1 MTVSNHEHWMAK
13 AIQLAQKGLYTTH
26 PNPRVG
32 CVLVKDEQIIGQ
44 GFHLKAGEGHAEVN
58 ALADAKQDVTGATA
72 YVTLEPCSHH
82 GKTPPCADALI
93 KAGVARVVYGM
104 QDPNPEV
111 SGRGLGKIK
120 KAGIDVIGPVLEAD
134 CEALNP
140 GFVKRMR
147 EGLPFIRV
155 KLAMSLDGRTA
166 MESGESQWITGP
178 EARLDVQRLRAQSD
192 AIVTGI
198 GSVLMDNPS
207 MTVRIDSDNQ
217 EAAAKT
223 VRQPLRVIMD
233 TALSI
238 LPEAKILY
246 PSNQACVFCV
256 EDDLEI
262 EHLEALKKKGVTVRF
277 SPRGEDGR
285 LDLLDAMEQLAD
297 AGINEVLLE
306 TGSELAGGFLQAGL
320 VDEIVVYMA
329 PKLLGSSARPL
340 FQLPL
345 ETIDEAVELE
355 LKSVSQIGQDLRL
368 VYQPNYLDDDFG
380 DDFGDD
386 FDDGVEE

>member
-1 MTVSNHEHWMAK
+1 MAK

-58 ALADAKQDVTGATA
+58 ALADARQDVAGATA

-207 MTVRIDSDNQ
+207 MTVRIDSDDQ

-246 PSNQACVFCV
+246 PSNQACVFCI

-368 VYQPNYLDDDFG
+368 VYQPHYLDDDFG
-380 DDFGDD
+380 DDFDYGL
-386 FDDGVEE
+386 EE

>member
-1 MTVSNHEHWMAK
+1 MTYNHQYWMAK
-13 AIQLAQKGLYTTH
+13 ALQLARKGLYSTH

-32 CVLVKDEQIIGQ
+32 CVIVKDDQILGQ
-44 GFHLKAGEGHAEVN
+44 GFHVRSGEGHAEVN
-58 ALADAKQDVTGATA
+58 ALADANHNVAGATA

-111 SGRGLGKIK
+111 AGNGLK
-120 KAGIDVIGPVLEAD
+120 KLTQAGIEVVGPVLEAE
-134 CEALNP
+134 CAALNP
-140 GFVKRMR
+140 GFIKRMR

-155 KLAMSLDGRTA
+155 KLAMSVDGRTA
-166 MESGESQWITGP
+166 MESGESQWITGS
-178 EARLDVQRLRAQSD
+178 EARQDVQRLRAQSD

-198 GSVLMDNPS
+198 GSVLADNPS
-207 MTVRIDSDNQ
+207 MTVRIDENDQ
-217 EAAAKT
+217 ATDAKQ
-223 VRQPLRVIMD
+223 VRQPLRVVMD

-246 PSNQACVFCV
+246 PTHQACVFVV
-256 EDDLEI
+256 EEEVES
-262 EHLEALKKKGVTVRF
+262 EHLDVLQEKGVTIRF

-297 AGINEVLLE
+297 AGINEVLVE
-306 TGSELAGGFLQAGL
+306 TGAELAGGFLQAGL

-329 PKLLGSSARPL
+329 PKLLGSTARPM

-345 ETIDEAVELE
+345 EKMDEALDLE
-355 LKSVSQIGQDLRL
+355 LKSVRQVGQDLRL
-368 VYQPNYLDDDFG
+368 VYVPQYLDYDDYE
-380 DDFGDD
+380 D
-386 FDDGVEE
+386 EAE

>member
-1 MTVSNHEHWMAK
+1 MTVYNHEYWMAK
-13 AIQLAQKGLYTTH
+13 AIQLAKKGLYTTH

-32 CVLVKDEQIIGQ
+32 CVLVNGDQLIGQ
-44 GFHLKAGEGHAEVN
+44 GFHLKTGEGHAEVN
-58 ALADAKQDVTGATA
+58 ALADAKNNASDQIKGATA
-72 YVTLEPCSHH
+72 YVTLEPCSHQ

-93 KAGVARVVYGM
+93 KAGVNRVVFGM

-111 SGRGLGKIK
+111 SGRGLEKLK
-120 KAGIDVIGPVLEAD
+120 KAGIEVVGPVLEAE
-134 CEALNP
+134 CEALNL
-140 GFVKRMR
+140 GFIKRMR
-147 EGLPFIRV
+147 EGLPYVRV

-166 MESGESQWITGP
+166 MESGESQWITGSD
-178 EARLDVQRLRAQSD
+178 ARLDVQRLRAQSD

-198 GSVLMDNPS
+198 GSVLTDNPS
-207 MTVRIDSDNQ
+207 MTVRIDSDDQ
-217 EAAAKT
+217 EADPKT
-223 VRQPLRVIMD
+223 VRQPLRVVMD

-238 LPEAKILY
+238 VPEAKILY
-246 PSNQACVFCV
+246 PTSQACVFSI
-256 EDDLEI
+256 EEEI
-262 EHLEALKKKGVTVRF
+262 EEEHLEVLKKKGVTVRF
-277 SPRGEDGR
+277 SPPGEDGR

-345 ETIDEAVELE
+345 ETMDEAVELE
-355 LKSVSQIGQDLRL
+355 LKSVRQVGQDLRL
-368 VYQPNYLDDDFG
+368 VYQPTYLEDDEF
-380 DDFGDD
+380 
-386 FDDGVEE
+386 

>member
-58 ALADAKQDVTGATA
+58 ALADARQDVAGATA

-207 MTVRIDSDNQ
+207 MTVRIDSDDQ

-246 PSNQACVFCV
+246 PSNQACVFCI

-368 VYQPNYLDDDFG
+368 VYQPHYLDDN
-380 DDFGDD
+380 FGDD
-386 FDDGVEE
+386 FDDGLEE

>member
-1 MTVSNHEHWMAK
+1 MTLNNHEYWMAK
-13 AIQLAQKGLYTTH
+13 AIQLAQQGLYTTH

-32 CVLVKDEQIIGQ
+32 CVLVKDDQLIGQ
-44 GFHLKAGEGHAEVN
+44 GFHAKAGEGHAEVN
-58 ALADAKQDVTGATA
+58 ALADATQAVDGATA
-72 YVTLEPCSHH
+72 YVTLEPCSHQ

-111 SGRGLGKIK
+111 SGKGLAKLK
-120 KAGIDVIGPVLEAD
+120 KAGIEIIGPVLEAE

-140 GFVKRMR
+140 GFIKRMR
-147 EGLPFIRV
+147 EGLPFVRV

-198 GSVLMDNPS
+198 GSVLADNPS
-207 MTVRIDSDNQ
+207 MTVRIDNNDQDADPKS
-217 EAAAKT
+217 

-246 PSNQACVFCV
+246 PAHQVCVFSVAEEV
-256 EDDLEI
+256 EP
-262 EHLEALKKKGVTVRF
+262 EHQDVLCKKGVTVRF
-277 SPRGEDGR
+277 APRGEDGR

-297 AGINEVLLE
+297 LGINEVLLE
-306 TGSELAGGFLQAGL
+306 AGAELAGGFLQAGL
-320 VDEIVVYMA
+320 VDEIVVYIA

-340 FQLPL
+340 FTLPL
-345 ETIDEAVELE
+345 ETMSEAVELT
-355 LKSVSQIGQDLRL
+355 LTSVSQVGQDVRL
-368 VYQPNYLDDDFG
+368 VYLPSYLDEDSEEG
-380 DDFGDD
+380 DD
-386 FDDGVEE
+386 E